1 MKASSSSASLP
12 HGGYWKKVTPHE
24 QQLRP
29 KEVGPRSKDQRLE
42 SNGPRFGHLDQLMAE
57 RGMIVKQMAASPTS
71 NLLKAEVQSL
81 REISSPPAAACG
93 PSA

>member
-1 MKASSSSASLP
+1 ML
-12 HGGYWKKVTPHE
+12 
-24 QQLRP
+24 
-29 KEVGPRSKDQRLE
+29 D

-81 REISSPPAAACG
+81 REISSPPATAFWPFQPKAG
-93 PSA
+93 LHMHRSPTTLNRRASI